1 MAKQIKNKSS
11 VKGRK
16 PLWIAIVAIIA
27 WLGIS
32 AVAGPTFGKLSTVQE
47 NDNAAFLPDNAE
59 STLASKV
66 TVKFSDSSN
75 DQIPT
80 LLVFLGDVGP
90 KKNPAKLIEIQN
102 YLDKL
107 GEKILP
113 ESGKPISSYIVPGF
127 PIQAIPSEDGKAAL
141 ANIALDSKIGQENI
155 EEKPTLPILIEFIRE
170 DLKENFEAKN
180 LTTHV
185 TGFGGIFA
193 DLFGAFGSI
202 DTTLLLTTLIVVS
215 IILIVVYRS
224 PLLWILPLFTAVTAL
239 SLAGTVVYFLAK
251 AGTIDLNGQSQ
262 GILSV
267 LVLGAATDYALLL
280 IARYREELH
289 HHESRYDAMKIA
301 LRGVVEPIL
310 ASGSTVIA
318 GLLVLLLSQLSGN
331 RGLGPVG

>member
-1 MAKQIKNKSS
+1 MAIKLKSTGS
-11 VKGRK
+11 VTARK

-32 AVAGPTFGKLSTVQE
+32 SVAGPTFGKLSTVQE

-80 LLVFLGDVGP
+80 LLLFLGDVDP
-90 KKNPAKLIEIQN
+90 KKNPAKLGEIQN

-107 GEKILP
+107 GAKILP
-113 ESGKPISSYIVPGF
+113 ESGKPISTYIIPGF
-127 PIQAIPSEDGKAAL
+127 PIQAIPSADGEAAL
-141 ANIALDSKIGQENI
+141 VNIALNSDIAQENI
-155 EEKPTLPILIEFIRE
+155 DEKPTLPILIEFIRE
-170 DLKENFEAKN
+170 DLKENFEAKS

-215 IILIVVYRS
+215 IILIIVYRS

-239 SLAGTVVYFLAK
+239 SLAGTVIYFLAK

-289 HHESRYDAMKIA
+289 HHDSRFESTKIA
-301 LRGVVEPIL
+301 LRGVFEPIL

-318 GLLVLLLSQLSGN
+318 DLS
-331 RGLGPVG
+331 